1 MLLLLRS
8 AAFALLVAAL
18 FAAVPSR
25 VLASTI
31 FVEGV
36 VIDDVGKPVADAT
49 VRVSGENLTLTQRT
63 DAGGRFAFETLTVG
77 RYVLAAN
84 KGVLATSEDIEVTAA
99 GLTLRVSLA
108 GLHTIGHVAV
118 VRNPIAVRSGT
129 DVSLDSSLLSHSP
142 TGSTLPG
149 ILTQLPAA
157 ALGSN
162 GQIHVNGNHNG
173 LNYYVDGV
181 QLPADLNR
189 VLGTEID
196 PADIGYLDVLQGA
209 YPAQYGDRFASV
221 LNVGTKAYAGPA
233 GYTISLTGGSFATQQ
248 STLAVHTPV
257 SAAGGSLTLASFLG
271 RSNWGLDPPVGDPVH
286 NATSD
291 ANGFLRLTLPVN
303 GTDTF
308 NLDAMHSLQTFQIPP
323 DTSNG
328 MPAQTDD
335 NEYQSDTFLALQYR
349 HAFGENGS
357 LQFGP
362 SFKAGSILDT
372 NDPRNDLAAGGP
384 PPPPGQT
391 NCIDF
396 TDCLFSVYANRTAR
410 DYRFNVDYAVKLTRH
425 TIRAGALYDAS
436 TILKN
441 YTITMQPYS
450 ALNPNGTFT
459 AVDAAPNVAH
469 QQEGYIADSW
479 AIGSNYL
486 LDYGLRSDSFQ
497 IFSTNFDSG
506 FAQFSPRVKLMRL
519 FGSRASLYV
528 YYGRLFV
535 PFSFENVNPVTAAEL
550 YYAPP
555 SGTFDLRPERDS
567 LYEAG
572 GHLPIGSADVG
583 FRIMHLVATDWIDDT
598 QVGVTNLHQDINF
611 PVGRVEAQTVY
622 VQQNL
627 PRDGRAYFSLT
638 HSLALN
644 SLVCETNL
652 LQNCTLGGYQ
662 STSSGGL
669 KPYYVSPGWGLAQ
682 ADHDQHWTANA
693 GWIFNDCHGGWFS
706 INGEYGSGL
715 SAGDPAQIVAG
726 PPSYANAY
734 DDACANGDAVNCK
747 VPPHLLFNIEK
758 GIAIG
763 SHLSAALSIL
773 NLFNDPFAITLDNSL
788 QGTHYARPRSIL
800 LRFDARQ

>member
-1 MLLLLRS
+1 MFLLLRG
-8 AAFALLVAAL
+8 AACALLVAAL
-18 FAAVPSR
+18 AAALPSR
-25 VLASTI
+25 VSASTI

-36 VIDDVGKPVADAT
+36 VIDDAGKPVADAT
-49 VRVSGENLTLTQRT
+49 VRVSGENVTLTRRT
-63 DAGGRFAFETLTVG
+63 DSGGRFAFETLTVG
-77 RYVLAAN
+77 RYVLTAN
-84 KGVLATSEDIEVTAA
+84 KGALAASEDIDVTAA
-99 GLTLRVSLA
+99 GLTLRVSLV
-108 GLHTIGHVAV
+108 GLHTIGRVAV

-129 DVSLDSSLLSHSP
+129 DVSLDSSLLARSP

-162 GQIHVNGNHNG
+162 GQIHINGNHNG

-189 VLGTEID
+189 VLGTELD

-233 GYTISLTGGSFATQQ
+233 GYAFSVAGGSFAAQQ
-248 STLAVHTPV
+248 SSVAIHTPV
-257 SAAGGSLTLASFLG
+257 GDGGSLTLASFLG
-271 RSNWGLDPPVGDPVH
+271 QSDWGLDPPVRDAVH

-291 ANGFLRLTLPVN
+291 ANGLLRLTLPVN
-303 GTDTF
+303 GTDTINF
-308 NLDAMHSLQTFQIPP
+308 DAMHSLQTFQIPP

-328 MPAQTDD
+328 MPPETDD

-349 HAFGENGS
+349 HAIGPNAS
-357 LQFGP
+357 LQLGP
-362 SFKAGSILDT
+362 SFKDSSILDT

-384 PPPPGQT
+384 QPPPGQT

-410 DYRFNVDYAVKLTRH
+410 DYRFNADYAIKLTRH

-450 ALNPNGTFT
+450 RLNPNGTFT
-459 AVDAAPNVAH
+459 AIDTAPNVAH
-469 QQEGYIADSW
+469 QQEGYVADSW
-479 AIGSNYL
+479 AVGPNYL

-506 FAQFSPRVKLMRL
+506 FAQLSPRVKLTRL

-535 PFSFENVNPVTAAEL
+535 PFSFEDVNPATAAEL

-555 SGTFDLRPERDS
+555 PGTFDLRPERDS

-572 GHLPIGSADVG
+572 GHLPIGSADAG

-598 QVGVTNLHQDINF
+598 QIGVTNLHQDINF
-611 PVGRVEAQTVY
+611 PEGRVEAQTLY

-627 PRDGRAYFSLT
+627 ARNGRAYFSLT
-638 HSLALN
+638 HSTALN

-652 LQNCTLGGYQ
+652 LQNCTLGGYV
-662 STSSGGL
+662 TTPSGAL
-669 KPYYVSPGWGLAQ
+669 RPYYVSPGWGLAQ
-682 ADHDQHWTANA
+682 ADHDQHWTSNA
-693 GWIFNDCHGGWFS
+693 GWIFNDRRGGWFS

-726 PPSYANAY
+726 PPAYAYAY

-747 VPPHLLFNIEK
+747 VPPHLVFNVEK
-758 GIAIG
+758 GIALG
-763 SHLSAALSIL
+763 PHLNAALSIL

-788 QGTHYARPRSIL
+788 QGTHYARPRTFL
-800 LRFDARQ
+800 LQFNAKQ